1 MMTKI
6 VSRTIA
12 KDAPWPFDEPDKDG
26 PIEGNTGRYYKFI
39 NGKFTEVVPD
49 RSPREPIAPMIKF
62 PTVFDDFHPVT
73 GEFVHDSSQFRRI
86 NKQVGVEERDMSP
99 VAPNVPVMKGTSEDD
114 YARDVAI
121 AREQVLSGTAPL
133 SDHDKYVCKQINK
146 RIKNRV

>member
-1 MMTKI
+1 MTKI

-12 KDAPWPFDEPDKDG
+12 KDAPWPFDEPDKSG

-49 RSPREPIAPMIKF
+49 RTPREPIAPMIRVDSL
-62 PTVFDDFHPVT
+62 PGDFHPVT
-73 GEFVHDSSQFRRI
+73 GEWCDTRSKFRRI
-86 NKQVGVEERDMSP
+86 NKDVGVEERDMSP
-99 VAPNVPVMKGTSEDD
+99 VAANVPEMKGISEDD

-121 AREQVLSGTAPL
+121 AREQVMSGTAPL
-133 SDHDKYVCKQINK
+133 TDHDKYVCKQINE